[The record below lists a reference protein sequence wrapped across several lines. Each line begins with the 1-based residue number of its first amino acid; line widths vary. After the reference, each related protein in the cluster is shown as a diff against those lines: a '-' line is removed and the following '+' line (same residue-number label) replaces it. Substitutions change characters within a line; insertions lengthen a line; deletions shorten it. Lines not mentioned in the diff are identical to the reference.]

1 MILLQNWSTK
11 GSDTHFI
18 IKQQKQQKIG
28 TTPSSL
34 LLPSYYCADWCLLK
48 LVFLLLSTNLSIYNI
63 LRWFA
68 WTMVQ
73 TNRRPSVWR
82 FIVLLLDAL
91 KTLYFYFFNF
101 IENKKKIERSFA
113 KNFARNLGKKI
124 ILGTS
129 DTWSGFVCP
138 IVQATQ
144 RNIL

>member
-1 MILLQNWSTK
+1 MLVVVMGVFFQILLP
-11 GSDTHFI
+11 F
-18 IKQQKQQKIG
+18 QKISIFYKNFSLKIEKIAINILFHYFDYKSVNLQYITLGCLDNG
-28 TTPSSL
+28 TNQSSSKSL
-34 LLPSYYCADWCLLK
+34 MFQV
-48 LVFLLLSTNLSIYNI
+48 LVFHTFYR
-63 LRWFA
+63 LR
-68 WTMVQ
+68 V
-73 TNRRPSVWR
+73 
-82 FIVLLLDAL
+82 L

-138 IVQATQ
+138 IVQATR